1 MEKLSAAYANSAAP
15 DKTLDLITAVNAARA
30 PARAAYNDS
39 PLAKAFIRAAQT
51 YYAAL
56 RTQTVQRDPE
66 NAPLYAAYFTAFSA
80 AKSGSPEAERKL
92 VEAEQALC
100 KKFPALSEKRGLMLD
115 SGQAFMRTSP
125 ALALQLDLT
134 PAARLWNKTKL
145 ALQNLAY

>member
-1 MEKLSAAYANSAAP
+1 MAKLSAAYAISAAQ

-39 PLAKAFIRAAQT
+39 PLAKAFICAAQN

-56 RTQTVQRDPE
+56 RTQVVQRDPV
-66 NAPLYAAYFTAFSA
+66 NAALYGDYFTAFSA
-80 AKSGSPEAERKL
+80 AKSGTKEAERTL
-92 VEAEQALC
+92 VQVEQALC
-100 KKFPALSEKRGLMLD
+100 EKFPALNGMRDSMLD
-115 SGQAFMRTSP
+115 SGQAFMRTKP

-134 PAARLWNKTKL
+134 PSARIWNKTKL

>member
-1 MEKLSAAYANSAAP
+1 MANLSAIYEISAAQ

-39 PLAKAFIRAAQT
+39 SLAKAFICAAQN

-56 RTQTVQRDPE
+56 RTQIVQRDPD
-66 NAPLYAAYFTAFSA
+66 NAALYADYFTAFSA
-80 AKSGSPEAERKL
+80 AKSGTPEAERTL
-92 VEAEQALC
+92 VQVEQALC
-100 KKFPALSEKRGLMLD
+100 EKFPVLSEKRGSMLE
-115 SGQAFMRTSP
+115 SGQAFMRTKP

-134 PAARLWNKTKL
+134 PSARLWNKAKL